1 MPLLQIIFKTLFMYL
16 FVLLI
21 IRLMGKR
28 EVGQLSPFDLVVA
41 IMIADLAA
49 LPLEERHIKV
59 TDGVVPIAVLAL
71 AEVGLAFLS
80 LRSNKARRIIS
91 GNPTIVIE
99 NGRILE
105 GNLRRQR
112 YNLNDLLAQLREKDV
127 YNIADVEYAIL
138 ENSGRLSVILKS
150 QKRPVT
156 PQDLNISTA
165 YEGLPFP
172 LVIDGVVQQDNLER
186 CKLSLYWLKNELQK
200 QGVDQPEDV
209 LLATLDSE
217 GKLFVSLKETVEVKK
232 TQLS

>member
-1 MPLLQIIFKTLFMYL
+1 MPVLQVIFRTVFMYL
-16 FVLLI
+16 FVLLV